1 MFNKIKVL
9 LIFYLKNILISFSMI
24 KLDLS
29 TKNICGKKALF
40 VDVEKSIINMNN
52 SYVVPVDISIGR
64 IPGE

>member
-9 LIFYLKNILISFSMI
+9 LEF
-24 KLDLS
+24 LS
-29 TKNICGKKALF
+29 RKNICGKKALF